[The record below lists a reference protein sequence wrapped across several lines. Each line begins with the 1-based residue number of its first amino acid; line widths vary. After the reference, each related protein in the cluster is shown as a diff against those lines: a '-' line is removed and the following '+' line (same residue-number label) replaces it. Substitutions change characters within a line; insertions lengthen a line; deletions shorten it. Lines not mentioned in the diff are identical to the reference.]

1 MQRLRRRSVLRPLV
15 MLLLAFV
22 AACDGGDDAA
32 ANAGAP
38 PGAPGLEPSPRWLT
52 FRCVTPGCDESQAMR
67 FTVTGD
73 RRLAVKRIVLDET
86 DRADFVLELPNGR
99 RPPFILG
106 VEEFFEVTVRHLPTT
121 QSPREGATLIV
132 TYGDASDNDEAGR
145 VEPTNLE
152 IPLVRRVVGEPT
164 IRPDPARLVFGA
176 VAPGAKSTE
185 TIHLWND
192 GSGNAALAVAEV
204 LSDVL
209 EITVETLPVVAA
221 LPGESLE
228 LPITFAPRREAFVA
242 GKLLVRATDPGLAPV
257 EIEVAGTSIVA
268 PSLAFEPL
276 EGLDFGDVPKGSFV
290 QKTLRLVNQGGGG
303 VMVNTVTTAG
313 TYPGVQLPGEP
324 ALPFAVEA
332 LGTAELTVT
341 LDATT
346 PGPIAEQLSITSNG
360 SFFPLVVPVI
370 GLVTEPDLEVQPVTL
385 DFGTVPRGWNARQTI
400 ELHNEG
406 WGTLEITN
414 LSMVL
419 GSSEL
424 FAIAELPTLPAR
436 LERGDRLPVQLEF
449 RAQGEAVFTAR
460 LAVESDDPDEGFFE
474 VTMTGQGATCDSA
487 CTIPFATPQCLGG
500 ECSIASCDLGRYDA
514 DGEVTNGCECLDPS
528 ADPGSFCAEG
538 VFLGSLS
545 DEGGRANHAGAIPTA
560 DDIDF
565 IRFHG
570 ADDSQFWGDEYDV
583 RIQLDASDPTISMC
597 VYRHD
602 AAAHQPECV
611 LENEQ
616 CGIRSY
622 SRGGDS
628 ISEDG
633 ADYTVKIFRQPNAAS
648 ACSSYTLSVSNG

>member
-1 MQRLRRRSVLRPLV
+1 MQRLHRLLV
-15 MLLLAFV
+15 MLPLVLLALAL
-22 AACDGGDDAA
+22 AACDSGDDAA
-32 ANAGAP
+32 ANAGPP
-38 PGAPGLEPSPRWLT
+38 PGDPGLEPSPRWLT
-52 FRCVTPGCDESQAMR
+52 YRCVTPGCDESQAMR

-73 RRLAVKRIVLDET
+73 RRLAVKRVVLDEDERT
-86 DRADFVLELPNGR
+86 DFVIELPNGR

-106 VEEFFEVTVRHLPTT
+106 VEEFFEVTIRHQPTT
-121 QSPREGATLIV
+121 TSPREGATLIV
-132 TYGDASDNDEAGR
+132 TYGDASDNEEAGR
-145 VEPTNLE
+145 VEPTDLT

-185 TIHLWND
+185 TIALWND
-192 GSGNAALAVAEV
+192 GSGNAALAIAEV
-204 LSDVL
+204 LSDVP

-221 LPGESLE
+221 LPGESLD
-228 LPITFAPRREAFVA
+228 LPITFAPRREAYVA
-242 GKLLVRATDPGLAPV
+242 GKLLVRATDPGLQPV

-276 EGLDFGDVPKGSFV
+276 EGLDFGEVAKGTFV
-290 QKTLRLVNQGGGG
+290 EKKLRLVNQGGGA

-313 TYPGVQLPGEP
+313 TYPGVHLPGDP
-324 ALPFAVEA
+324 PLPFPVDA
-332 LGTAELTVT
+332 LGEAELTVT

-370 GLVTEPDLEVQPVTL
+370 GLVTEPNVVVDPTTL

-400 ELHNEG
+400 EIHNEG
-406 WGTLEITN
+406 WGTLEVTN

-449 RAQGEAVFTAR
+449 RAQGEAAFSAR
-460 LAVESDDPDEGFFE
+460 LAVETDDPDEPFLE
-474 VTMTGQGATCDSA
+474 VTMTGQGANCDAA

-500 ECSIASCDLGRYDA
+500 ECSIASCDAGRYDA

-545 DEGGRANHAGAIPTA
+545 DDGGRANHTGAIPTA
-560 DDIDF
+560 DDVDF

-570 ADDSQFWGDEYDV
+570 KDDSQFWGDEYDV
-583 RIQLDASDPTISMC
+583 RIQLDTSDPTISMC

-648 ACSSYTLSVSNG
+648 SCSSYTLSVSNG